1 VPDVVDPIIQT
12 VILGCDTACMNTIA
26 SSLSEHPDRPD
37 HANRPDRLQGA
48 PNFRAIDALPATNG
62 RRLKR
67 LRLFRSDA
75 LHRLSDDDL
84 ARLRALR
91 IDTVLDLRR
100 QDEREMSPNRWPHD
114 SAPVVRVFDAAPE
127 LQAVRAGGWHES
139 LNDPSFDAERARLW
153 MIETY
158 ARMPTALAPAVSAAI
173 THACTAQTRD
183 TPLLVHC
190 TAGKDR
196 TGFVCAMVLAAV
208 GVPRESILADYLE
221 SSVRRP
227 SAEMAEVLLAFHG
240 IERTPRK
247 RSALEVITSVQ
258 NDFLMTSFKTVE
270 RDYGS
275 IEAYLSA
282 CGLGADKRDALHA
295 ALLD

>member
-1 VPDVVDPIIQT
+1 MKTAIP
-12 VILGCDTACMNTIA
+12 GCDTDPMHTDTA
-26 SSLSEHPDRPD
+26 SPVAGHPDRPD
-37 HANRPDRLQGA
+37 RLLGA
-48 PNFRAIDALPATNG
+48 PNFRAIDALPAAGG

-75 LHRLSDDDL
+75 LHRLGEDDL
-84 ARLRALR
+84 ARLRGLH

-100 QDEREMSPNRWPHD
+100 NDERETAPNRWPHD
-114 SAPVVRVFDAAPE
+114 MQPVTQVFDAAPE

-153 MIETY
+153 MIDTY
-158 ARMPTALAPAVSAAI
+158 ARMPVALAPAVSAAI
-173 THACTAQTRD
+173 THACTPKTSA

-208 GVPRESILADYLE
+208 GVPRESIMADYLE
-221 SSVRRP
+221 SRVRRP
-227 SAEMAEVLLAFHG
+227 PAEMAEVLLAYHG
-240 IERTPRK
+240 IERTARK

-275 IEAYLSA
+275 VEAYLSA

>member
-1 VPDVVDPIIQT
+1 MVNP
-12 VILGCDTACMNTIA
+12 VIKTCFFGCDTSFMNTD
-26 SSLSEHPDRPD
+26 SSSPLAGNPD
-37 HANRPDRLQGA
+37 RPDRLQGA
-48 PNFRAIDALPATNG
+48 PNFRAISELPAAGG

-84 ARLRALR
+84 ARLRGLR
-91 IDTVLDLRR
+91 IGTVLDLRR
-100 QDEREMSPNRWPHD
+100 NDERETAPNRWPRD
-114 SAPVVRVFDAAPE
+114 MQPVTRVFDAAPE
-127 LQAVRAGGWHES
+127 LQAVRAGGWHAS
-139 LNDPSFDAERARLW
+139 LDDPSFDAEQARLW
-153 MIETY
+153 MIDTY
-158 ARMPTALAPAVSAAI
+158 ARMPAALAPAVSAAI
-173 THACTAQTRD
+173 SHASTPQTSA

-208 GVPRESILADYLE
+208 GVPRDAIMTDYLE

-227 SAEMAEVLLAFHG
+227 AAEMAEVLLAYHG

-258 NDFLMTSFKTVE
+258 DDFLMTAFKTVE

-275 IEAYLSA
+275 IEAYLNA
-282 CGLGADKRDALHA
+282 CGLGDDKRDALHD